1 MWEPARARP
10 RRHIDDAVIKMPDCP
25 DRTGGRWQ
33 SNRSS
38 WPSVGLQWIMRRWL
52 AVGTLGLAVFLG
64 GCSTATQS
72 GSSTSTSPSHSRTNA
87 NACSYVQSWAK
98 DPMTFE
104 LFSALAASAGSA
116 KNPELHD
123 EGKSL
128 SAAIPSHSAETI
140 GNVLD
145 KMVHTCIELG
155 LFKAPTVG
163 SATQAG

>member
-1 MWEPARARP
+1 
-10 RRHIDDAVIKMPDCP
+10 
-25 DRTGGRWQ
+25 
-33 SNRSS
+33 
-38 WPSVGLQWIMRRWL
+38 MRRWL

-72 GSSTSTSPSHSRTNA
+72 GSSTSTSPSHGRTNA

-123 EGKSL
+123 EGNSL

-145 KMVHTCIELG
+145 RMVHTCIELG
-155 LFKAPTVG
+155 LFKSPTVG
-163 SATQAG
+163 SAAQAG